1 MAKFPFMLGLCDQGL
16 CGSIESEALVATE
29 GKIASVALDSVGLP
43 EPQ

>member
-1 MAKFPFMLGLCDQGL
+1 MTKAFVA
-16 CGSIESEALVATE
+16 IESEALVATE